1 MEQALEN
8 RRLNTMQIL
17 NKITSSFLSSFWNSG
32 NVETEKPTDKD
43 ENNIIRE
50 RERKKKRTFQFD
62 KKKKMV

>member
-50 RERKKKRTFQFD
+50 REREKKRTFQFD